1 MNNRVR
7 VKLSVLMFS
16 IALVVAS
23 TIHASQQQSQTE
35 KPPAGQ
41 APAAQ
46 PAQQQPQA
54 ETLQVLKGMPR
65 QQIIQEMRKIAA
77 GLGVEC
83 NFCHS
88 FRVSSRDAS
97 KGRRSA
103 HDARLHDGDGPQ
115 R

>member
-7 VKLSVLMFS
+7 VKLSVLMIS

-23 TIHASQQQSQTE
+23 TIHASQQQPQTE

-46 PAQQQPQA
+46 PAQQQPQS

-65 QQIIQEMRKIAA
+65 QQIVQEMRKIAA

-83 NFCHS
+83 NFCHLVPG
-88 FRVSSRDAS
+88 FQAETPRKAV
-97 KGRRSA
+97 
-103 HDARLHDGDGPQ
+103 ARLMMRDYTMAM
-115 R
+115 